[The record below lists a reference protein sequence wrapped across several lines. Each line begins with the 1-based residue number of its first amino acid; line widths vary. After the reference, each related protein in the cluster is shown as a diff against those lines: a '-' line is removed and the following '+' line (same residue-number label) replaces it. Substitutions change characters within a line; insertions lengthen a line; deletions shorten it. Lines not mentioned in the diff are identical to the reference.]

1 MNKKNCEDLLMAMM
15 AQLDG
20 EENEFVEQAAFH
32 LAECENCRMEFEQM
46 QILDNLFKRQSRR
59 EQNADLWSAIEPRI
73 EPKRQTNWQ
82 PFALLGI
89 FLVGYKLLEMLPED
103 EFGLWFKLV
112 PLVFVIALFGFL
124 KENPFKI
131 NTELILEK

>member
-1 MNKKNCEDLLMAMM
+1 MNKKICEDLLMAMM
-15 AQLDG
+15 AQLEG
-20 EENEFVEQAAFH
+20 EENEFSEKAAFH
-32 LAECENCRMEFEQM
+32 LAECENCRKGFEQM

-59 EQNADLWSAIEPRI
+59 EQDADLWSAIEPRI

-89 FLVGYKLLEMLPED
+89 FLVGYKLLELLPED
-103 EFGLWFKLV
+103 EFGFWFKLV

>member
-20 EENEFVEQAAFH
+20 EENEFAEQAAFH
-32 LAECENCRMEFEQM
+32 LAECENCRKEFEQM

-59 EQNADLWSAIEPRI
+59 EQGADLWSVIEPRI

-82 PFALLGI
+82 PFLFLGI
-89 FLVGYKLLEMLPED
+89 FLVGYKLLELLPED
-103 EFGLWFKLV
+103 EFGLWFKL
-112 PLVFVIALFGFL
+112 
-124 KENPFKI
+124 
-131 NTELILEK
+131 